1 VYIGCVVS
9 GALNLPP
16 SPERSALPSFLALPS
31 VLEPGASVFSA
42 AVVLFFVMD
51 PLGNTPLFLSLLR
64 DLPARRRRYIIAREL
79 LIALAILLAFLFF
92 GQSLLNLLELEQESV
107 TIAGGIVLMIIGLRM
122 VFPTKE
128 GVMGDQSG
136 GEPFIVPLAV
146 PLIAGPSALATLI
159 LMVRSDPGALGK
171 WFTALMMAWGAAAVV
186 LSSAPFLYRLLKE
199 RGLSA
204 LERLMGMLL
213 NGLQTAL
220 G

>member
-1 VYIGCVVS
+1 MFKS
-9 GALNLPP
+9 
-16 SPERSALPSFLALPS
+16 
-31 VLEPGASVFSA
+31 GASVFSA

-51 PLGNTPLFLSLLR
+51 PLGNTPLFLSLLKG
-64 DLPARRRRYIIAREL
+64 LPTKRRRYIIVREL
-79 LIALAILLAFLFF
+79 LIALAILLTFLFF
-92 GQSLLNLLELEQESV
+92 GQSLLNVLELEQESV

-128 GVMGDQSG
+128 GVMGDQTT
-136 GEPFIVPLAV
+136 GEPFIVPLAI

-159 LMVRSDPGALGK
+159 LMVHSDPDALGK
-171 WFTALMMAWGAAAVV
+171 WFSSLMLAWGATALV
-186 LSSAPFLYRLLKE
+186 LTAAPFLYGLLKD

-204 LERLMGMLL
+204 LERLMGMLFIMIAVQMLL

>member
-1 VYIGCVVS
+1 MFEQGV
-9 GALNLPP
+9 
-16 SPERSALPSFLALPS
+16 
-31 VLEPGASVFSA
+31 SVFSA

-64 DLPARRRRYIIAREL
+64 HIEPRRRRYIIAREL
-79 LIALAILLAFLFF
+79 VIALVILLLFLFF
-92 GQSLLNLLELEQESV
+92 GQGLLNLLELEQESV

-122 VFPTKE
+122 IFPTSD
-128 GVMGDQSG
+128 GVMGSQG
-136 GEPFIVPLAV
+136 GEEPFIVPLAV

-159 LMVRSDPGALGK
+159 LIVRSDPGEMGK
-171 WFTALMMAWGAAAVV
+171 WLLALLMAWGA
-186 LSSAPFLYRLLKE
+186 SAFVISLAPILYRLLKD

-213 NGLQTAL
+213 IMIAVQMLVTGIQIAF